1 VFAHAEKSLLYSIWK
16 GVSNMKASLKSKI
29 IVLFGLMLLMY
40 SCSEVEITGR
50 KQFNI
55 VPDSII
61 NSMSFQSY
69 GEFLN
74 QNKLSSNTEQTEM
87 VKRVGNRIRIAVERY
102 CRENSCSERIDGYE
116 WEFNLVEDPNV
127 NAWCM
132 PGGKVVVYT
141 GILPLTQDE
150 TGLAVVMG
158 HEIAHAFAKH
168 GSERMSQGLLVN
180 MGGMALSKA
189 LETKPEQTQELFMM
203 SYGLGTQVGVL
214 LPYSRLHENEADHL
228 GLIFMA
234 MAGYN
239 PEKAVDFWQ
248 RMTAKSGDKPPE
260 FLSTHPADSTRIDN
274 IRRLMPEAMQYYRKQ

>member
-1 VFAHAEKSLLYSIWK
+1 
-16 GVSNMKASLKSKI
+16 M
-29 IVLFGLMLLMY
+29 LMLY
-40 SCSEVEITGR
+40 SCSVVEITGR

-55 VPDSII
+55 VPDSVI
-61 NSMSFQSY
+61 NNMSFQSY

-74 QNKLSSNTEQTEM
+74 QNKLSSNVEQTEM
-87 VKRVGNRIRIAVERY
+87 VKRVGNRIKIAVERY
-102 CRENSCSERIDGYE
+102 CRENSCGEKLDGYE

-203 SYGLGTQVGVL
+203 SYGLGTQVGIL

-239 PEKAVDFWQ
+239 PEKAVEFWQ
-248 RMTAKSGDKPPE
+248 RMAAQGGAKPPE
-260 FLSTHPADSTRIDN
+260 LLSTHPADSTRIDN
-274 IRRLMPEAMQYYRKQ
+274 IRRLMPEAMQYYRTE

>member
-1 VFAHAEKSLLYSIWK
+1 
-16 GVSNMKASLKSKI
+16 MKASLKLKFV
-29 IVLFGLMLLMY
+29 VLSCLMLILY
-40 SCSEVEITGR
+40 SCSEVGITGR

-61 NSMSFQSY
+61 HNMSFQSY

-74 QNKLSSNTEQTEM
+74 QHKLSSNVEQTEM
-87 VKRVGNRIRIAVERY
+87 VKRVGNRIQIAVERY
-102 CRENSCSERIDGYE
+102 CRENACSEKLDGYE

-132 PGGKVVVYT
+132 PGGKVVVYE

-168 GSERMSQGLLVN
+168 GAERMSQGLVVN
-180 MGGMALSKA
+180 MGGIALSKA
-189 LETKPEQTQELFMM
+189 LETKPEQTKQLFMM

-214 LPYSRLHENEADHL
+214 LPYSRLHENESDRL

-239 PEKAVDFWQ
+239 PEQAVGFWQ
-248 RMTAKSGDKPPE
+248 RMAAKKGAQPPE

-274 IRRLMPEAMQYYRKQ
+274 IRRLIPEAMQYYRKQ

>member
-1 VFAHAEKSLLYSIWK
+1 
-16 GVSNMKASLKSKI
+16 MKAVLKSKI
-29 IVLFGLMLLMY
+29 IVLFGLTLLLY
-40 SCSEVEITGR
+40 SCSVVDITGR

-61 NSMSFQSY
+61 NNMSFQSY

-74 QNKLSSNTEQTEM
+74 QNKLSSNVEQAEM
-87 VKRVGNRIRIAVERY
+87 VKRVGNRIQIAVERY
-102 CRENSCSERIDGYE
+102 CRENACTERLAGYE

-141 GILPLTQDE
+141 GILPITQDE

-168 GSERMSQGLLVN
+168 GAERMSHGLVVN
-180 MGGMALSKA
+180 MGGIALSKA
-189 LETKPEQTQELFMM
+189 LETKPEQTKNLFLQ
-203 SYGLGTQVGVL
+203 SYGIGTTLGVL
-214 LPYSRLHENEADHL
+214 KYSRTHENEADHL

-239 PEKAVDFWQ
+239 PEQAVGFWQ
-248 RMTAKSGDKPPE
+248 RMAAKKGAQPPE
-260 FLSTHPADSTRIDN
+260 FLSTHPADSTRINN
-274 IRRLMPEAMQYYRKQ
+274 IRRLMPEAMQYYQKQ